1 MEQINKILKNI
12 GLTDTETSIYLAGL
26 EYSSVGVNEIEKQTR
41 IKRTTIYHAL
51 DTLMAKGLTAK
62 KETPGKLEFIM
73 TKPESI
79 KRLIK
84 NKISTLENQ
93 EKELEKVL
101 PILNQRLVRTE
112 SKVRVSH
119 FEGIEGVKLVVE
131 EALYCRSRHWDIIA
145 PAKNFFSEFDR
156 NYADYFLNTRKA
168 RGLTARSLWEP
179 KPITNTNFENR
190 NPRLLPPAM
199 HGKFKSVIILFDDKV
214 AIISSLKELSAVL
227 LQSQELHETMQAIFE
242 GLWVGS
248 SKYIK

>member
-1 MEQINKILKNI
+1 MEINKILKNI
-12 GLTDTETSIYLAGL
+12 GLTDTEAQIYLVGL
-26 EYSSVGVNEIEKQTR
+26 EYASIGVSEIEKQTR

-51 DTLMAKGLTAK
+51 NTLMTKGLAAK

-93 EKELEKVL
+93 EKELEKIL
-101 PILNQRLVRTE
+101 PLLNQRSTKNE
-112 SKVRVSH
+112 TKIKVSH
-119 FEGIEGVKLVVE
+119 FEGIEGIKLVVE
-131 EALYCRSRHWDIIA
+131 EALYCRDRHWDIIA

-156 NYADYFLNTRKA
+156 AYANYYLSTRKT

-179 KPITNTNFENR
+179 KPLTGTDLENR
-190 NPRLLPPAM
+190 NPRLLPKVM

-214 AIISSLKELSAVL
+214 AMISSLNELSAVL
-227 LQSQELHETMQAIFE
+227 VQSEELHETMQAIFE
-242 GLWVGS
+242 GLWAGS
-248 SKYIK
+248 SEYPK